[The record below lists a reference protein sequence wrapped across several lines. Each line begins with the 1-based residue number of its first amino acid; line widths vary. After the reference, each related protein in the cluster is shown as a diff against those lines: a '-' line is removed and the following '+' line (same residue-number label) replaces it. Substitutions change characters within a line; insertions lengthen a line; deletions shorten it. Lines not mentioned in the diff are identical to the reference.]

1 MATDNS
7 ALFDIN
13 ALLASYSQP
22 GDNID
27 NTLLTNQDNGVFSY
41 AGGTQL
47 PTLYDSPAIFQ
58 PPIASNQVGT
68 TNANNISD
76 GSSIL
81 DQLTMAGRRVIASV
95 TDAATA
101 NIQAAS
107 VANQQQV
114 LHVAPGSQKTV
125 SYAKSNA
132 LNVSP
137 MMLLLLGVGL
147 YFVLEK

>member
-27 NTLLTNQDNGVFSY
+27 NTLLTNQDNGIFSY
-41 AGGTQL
+41 AAGTLL
-47 PTLYDSPAIFQ
+47 PTLYDSPAVFQ

-68 TNANNISD
+68 TNAGNISD

-81 DQLTMAGRRVIASV
+81 DQLTMAGRRIVSSV
-95 TDAATA
+95 TDAAVG

-107 VANQQQV
+107 AANQQQV
-114 LHVAPGSQKTV
+114 LHVAPGSQKV
-125 SYAKSNA
+125 VNYAQSNA
-132 LNVSP
+132 LKLSP
-137 MMLLLLGVGL
+137 VTLLLLAGAA
-147 YFVLEK
+147 YFLFKK

>member
-7 ALFDIN
+7 VLFDIN
-13 ALLASYSQP
+13 SLLASYSQP

-27 NTLLTNQDNGVFSY
+27 NTLLTNQDNGIFSY
-41 AGGTQL
+41 AAGTQL
-47 PTLYDSPAIFQ
+47 PSLYDSPAIFQ

-81 DQLTMAGRRVIASV
+81 DQLTMAGRRIISSV

-107 VANQQQV
+107 TANQQQV
-114 LHVAPGSQKTV
+114 LHIAPGSQKV
-125 SYAKSNA
+125 VNMRQSNA
-132 LNVSP
+132 LNISP
-137 MMLLLLGVGL
+137 LMLLVLGVGL